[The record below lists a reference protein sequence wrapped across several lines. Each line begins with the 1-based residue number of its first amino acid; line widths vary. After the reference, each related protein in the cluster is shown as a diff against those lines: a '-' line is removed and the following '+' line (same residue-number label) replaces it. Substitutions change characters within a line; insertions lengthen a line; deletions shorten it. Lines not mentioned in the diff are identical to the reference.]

1 MNKRSILNAAIICIV
16 IAILGFT
23 VKNEQ
28 REAGAVVI
36 SVETKMNGD
45 YRVYKHGDS
54 YTWANTERLDGT
66 LPTVLDAYVKQ
77 GYDIVSTSTIHL
89 LDANR
94 NSHRTT
100 YVLTK

>member
-1 MNKRSILNAAIICIV
+1 MKKSYVTLASIAFVV
-16 IAILGFT
+16 IAAFGFT
-23 VKNEQ
+23 FNKEQ
-28 REAGAVVI
+28 NVAGAVVI

-54 YTWANTERLDGT
+54 YTWANTERLEGT
-66 LPTVLDAYVKQ
+66 LPQVLDSYVKQ
-77 GYDIVSTSTIHL
+77 GYEIVSTSTIHL

-94 NSHRTT
+94 NNHRTT

>member
-1 MNKRSILNAAIICIV
+1 MKRNTLLSLLLVSLVFIILS
-16 IAILGFT
+16 FT
-23 VKNEQ
+23 YKSEQ

-45 YRVYKHGDS
+45 YRVYKHGNS

-66 LPTVLDAYVKQ
+66 LPEVLDSHVKQ
-77 GYDIVSTSTIHL
+77 GYAIVSTSTIHL

-94 NSHRTT
+94 NNHRTT
-100 YVLTK
+100 YILTK